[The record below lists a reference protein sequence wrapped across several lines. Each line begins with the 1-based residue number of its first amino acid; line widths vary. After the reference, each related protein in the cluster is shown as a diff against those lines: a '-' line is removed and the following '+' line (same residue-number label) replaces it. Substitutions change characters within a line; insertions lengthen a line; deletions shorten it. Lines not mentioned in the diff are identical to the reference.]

1 MRLLFAIWIL
11 LRRIVNQWRLEL
23 CLFLGLLVAMAVVVA
38 VPLYTNSVLQESF
51 IKDMQTSFRDK
62 PPFTYTVS
70 ISDKPWGTKPLTKQR
85 LLAGFQ
91 LLQQCPVPARMG
103 IPLICSGWSA
113 MTADVLEIPDP
124 QKTAAYET
132 SLQVLTMTGLESL
145 VTFEEGRAPKA
156 KAEPDGTVEMVC
168 AVSAADKMGMIVGKS
183 YSMNSTLL
191 AEKTTS
197 TTADDEPVPTTD
209 INFRLTGTF
218 HLRKDRL
225 NALGWITSP
234 DFSVAVFV
242 NPDAFINEMITRRGM
257 AITNLDMTWIMD
269 YRKARVQDLPRL
281 TGVINDLGR
290 GFSGFDKS
298 IEVVST
304 PLEVF
309 DRFSEKKN
317 MLQLQMLALALPT
330 LLLVIYYILL
340 MAGLIVDQRR
350 GEIAMLRSRGAGS
363 FQLVGMFLMEWTVLG
378 VCCLVAG
385 PPLGLFLAQIVGAS
399 AGFLNFVN
407 RKALSIGMTNEAYLY
422 GLILTVIM
430 IAAATIPAAKACRST
445 IIQHKQD
452 RSRNGAQPIW
462 QRFYLD
468 FLLLGIGAYGYRLMR
483 IQAEAADQSSAVLEK
498 AIDPLL
504 FLVPVLIVIGGGLLV
519 VRVLPLITGLLEKII
534 SRWKGVAVYAS
545 LVEISRNMAGFR
557 PIILL
562 VILTTATGIYS
573 AALARTLEKNTRD
586 RICYAAGSDLV
597 IKESWYRLIRDPNG
611 WGFILDKDHPF
622 EPPFAMHRN
631 LPGVLSVA
639 RVQLNEGVQ
648 VSGNNFARS
657 MNVMAVDP
665 YDFGHTTWFR
675 PGLTPLHLVNYLNLL
690 TQYPQGVFV
699 SGSLIKNGFLKIG
712 DTLTTRMN
720 RGVIDW
726 VVAGGLDYW
735 PTLYENDK
743 TFLIAN
749 LDYVTAQTGIRPY
762 NIWMRLK
769 PAAKVSP
776 IMEALSRQSILAT
789 PVKDTRNELILAR
802 RDPRQMGL
810 YGIMSIGFCIAVLVT
825 VIGYVLYTFI
835 SLQKRL
841 LQFGVMRA
849 MGLSLR
855 QLIGIL
861 GLEQLWSAGIGL
873 AMGTLIGQTISW
885 FFVPFLRTAT
895 AMTGKIPPF
904 QVIISGID
912 IITIYSILLPILI
925 LALTGLAFSLARQ
938 QIHQAVKLG
947 EES

>member
-1 MRLLFAIWIL
+1 M
-11 LRRIVNQWRLEL
+11 NQWRLEL
-23 CLFLGLLVAMAVVVA
+23 CLLLGLLVAMAVVVA
-38 VPLYTNSVLQESF
+38 VPLYTNGVLQESF
-51 IKDMQTSFRDK
+51 MKDMQTSFSDK

-70 ISDKPWGTKPLTKQR
+70 ISDKPWETKPLTKP
-85 LLAGFQ
+85 Q
-91 LLQQCPVPARMG
+91 LLENYQYLKNCPVPARMG

-113 MTADVLEIPDP
+113 MTDDVLEIPDP
-124 QKTAAYET
+124 QKAASFDT

-145 VTFEEGRAPKA
+145 VTFEEGRAPTA
-156 KAEPDGTVEMVC
+156 KADPDGTVGMAC
-168 AVSAADKMGMIVGKS
+168 SVSAADKMGLIVGKT
-183 YSMNSTLL
+183 YLMKSTLL

-197 TTADDEPVPTTD
+197 TIADDESEPTTD

-218 HLRKDRL
+218 NLRKDRL
-225 NALGWITSP
+225 NVPEWIISP
-234 DFSVAVFV
+234 DFSMAVFV
-242 NPDAFINEMITRRGM
+242 NPDAFINEMISRRGV

-269 YRKARVQDLPRL
+269 YRKVKVQDLSRL
-281 TGVINDLGR
+281 IGVFNELGR
-290 GFSGFDKS
+290 EFTGFNKS
-298 IEVVST
+298 IEVAAT
-304 PLEVF
+304 PVEVF
-309 DRFSEKKN
+309 DRFSEEKK
-317 MLQLQMLALALPT
+317 MLQLQMLLLALPT

-350 GEIAMLRSRGAGS
+350 GEIAMLRSRGAGA

-385 PPLGLFLAQIVGAS
+385 PPLGLFLAQMVGAS
-399 AGFLNFVN
+399 AGFLNFVD
-407 RKALSIGMTNEAYLY
+407 RKALSIGMTHEAYLY
-422 GLILTVIM
+422 SLILMVIM

-445 IIQHKQD
+445 IIQHKQE
-452 RSRNGAQPIW
+452 RSRNGAKPIW
-462 QRFYLD
+462 LRFYLD
-468 FLLLGIGAYGYRLMR
+468 FLLIGIGVYGYRLMR
-483 IQAEAADQSSAVLEK
+483 MQAEAVDQSSATLEK
-498 AIDPLL
+498 TIDPLL
-504 FLVPVLIVIGGGLLV
+504 FLVPVLTVIGGGLLV

-545 LVEISRNMAGFR
+545 LMEISRNIASFR
-557 PIILL
+557 SIILL

-573 AALARTLEKNTRD
+573 TALARTLEKNTRD

-597 IKESWYRLIRDPNG
+597 LKESWYRMIRDPNG
-611 WGFILDKDHPF
+611 VGFILDKDRPF

-639 RVQLNEGVQ
+639 RVQLNEGIQ
-648 VSGNNFARS
+648 VSGNNFAQN
-657 MNVMAVDP
+657 MNVMAIDT

-675 PGLTPLHLVNYLNLL
+675 PGLTPLHLVSYLNLL
-690 TQYPQGVFV
+690 TQYPQGVLV

-720 RGVIDW
+720 GGVIYW
-726 VVAGGLDYW
+726 VVAGSVDYW

-743 TFLIAN
+743 NFLIAN

-762 NIWMRLK
+762 NIWVRLK
-769 PAAKVSP
+769 PGAKVVP
-776 IMEALSRQSILAT
+776 IMEALNQRGIVAT
-789 PVKDTRNELILAR
+789 PVKDARNELILAR

-849 MGLSLR
+849 MGLSLG
-855 QLIGIL
+855 QLISIL

-873 AMGTLIGQTISW
+873 VMGTLIGQTISW
-885 FFVPFLRTAT
+885 LFVPFLRTAT

-912 IITIYSILLPILI
+912 VITIYSILLPILI
-925 LALTGLAFSLARQ
+925 LTLAGLAFSLARQ